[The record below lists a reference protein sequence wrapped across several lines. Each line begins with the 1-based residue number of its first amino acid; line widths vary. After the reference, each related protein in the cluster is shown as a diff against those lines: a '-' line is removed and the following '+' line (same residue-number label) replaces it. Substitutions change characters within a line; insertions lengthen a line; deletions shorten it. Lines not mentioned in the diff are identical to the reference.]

1 MPLCEGRSNGPG
13 HYEPCPDKRADAS
26 VRNRQGDLMLCD
38 SCTDY
43 RFPDSKRTQQ
53 PDMVATRSAK
63 LRAANNSAPIKVTPT
78 VPSASAVCRGKVQ
91 NCTSVDGSGCL
102 ADEISRY
109 DRTDGTF
116 CVNCHEEIQSTNECL
131 QCVFCKN
138 NYDQACSG
146 LSFDVF
152 DTMRTINLQAGW
164 VCRQCRTNF
173 NGMQSALSRAN
184 EEIADMRVSIAW
196 LYEEITLLKNHQCH
210 SPVSI
215 PMNDNPSYASQVRIT
230 PNNVSSDVD
239 IRQAADVPVRQS
251 LPTSNVT
258 GDLKYEIHKTIH
270 DINRR
275 KCNVVISGLPECI
288 DDSVS
293 DEAIFTQF
301 CEENLTVKP
310 SLAKAGC
317 RRLGRVRVP
326 DGQPRRLLVHLRTE
340 DSAAALLSSGRLL
353 RQSSNPQVKAVYVNP
368 DLSPAEAKL
377 AYENRQRRR
386 ERLKRNVAVSGY
398 NTDSYDRTDSGDATA
413 SASGVTIPS
422 DVPSDITNVLA
433 ADSGQSSSRSFQ

>member
-1 MPLCEGRSNGPG
+1 MPRCEGRSNGPG
-13 HYEPCPDKRADAS
+13 HHELCPDKRCDAS
-26 VRNRQGDLMLCD
+26 VRIRHGDLMLCD

-43 RFPDSKRTQQ
+43 RFPESKRIQQ
-53 PDMVATRSAK
+53 PNMVATRSAK
-63 LRAANNSAPIKVTPT
+63 LRASNNNAPTMPPNSSGCK
-78 VPSASAVCRGKVQ
+78 GKVQ
-91 NCTSVDGSGCL
+91 NCSSVDGSGSL

-109 DRTDGTF
+109 DQTDGTF
-116 CVNCHEEIQSTNECL
+116 CVNCHEEIQSTNDGI

-146 LSFDVF
+146 LSLDVF
-152 DTMRTINLQAGW
+152 STMRTINLQAGW
-164 VCRQCRTNF
+164 VCPQCRTNF

-210 SPVSI
+210 SSASI
-215 PMNDNPSYASQVRIT
+215 PMNNNSSHGSQVKIT
-230 PNNVSSDVD
+230 PNNVLPDVRQDVD
-239 IRQAADVPVRQS
+239 DSVGLS
-251 LPTSNVT
+251 LSTNNVT
-258 GDLKYEIHKTIH
+258 GDLKYEIHKTIL

-288 DDSVS
+288 DDTVN

-326 DGQPRRLLVHLRTE
+326 DGQPRRLLVHLKTE
-340 DSAAALLSSGRLL
+340 DSAAALMSSGRLL
-353 RQSSNPQVKAVYVNP
+353 RQSSNPQVKAVYINP

-386 ERLKRNVAVSGY
+386 ERLNKRNVAASG
-398 NTDSYDRTDSGDATA
+398 NNMDINDKNESDDKLNLGTNASTIA

-422 DVPSDITNVLA
+422 DVISVLA
-433 ADSGQSSSRSFQ
+433 ADGGQSSPRNFQ